1 MSNFK
6 VISDLYDIEDML
18 NLIKSDQAIKVRN
31 AIDYIQKLEAEKR
44 ATCLLVNL
52 INGRQNLRL
61 NDNK

>member
-44 ATCLLVNL
+44 AACLLVNL